1 MSRARTNFLSDYA
14 MRTRSVF
21 AGIAAVLISLAIVS
35 AAARNLAPIP
45 APDQAQSRLH
55 IQITGGD
62 DNKPVAEASVYIKFA
77 KDHKS
82 EKGKLTELNIKTNQE
97 GIAQSPQIP
106 QGKILIQV
114 IAPGWKTYGEWHDIA
129 QEEQNIEIH
138 LVRPTTRW
146 Y

>member
-1 MSRARTNFLSDYA
+1 MSRARTNSLSSYA
-14 MRTRSVF
+14 MRTRCVL
-21 AGIAAVLISLAIVS
+21 AGTAVVLISLAIAS

-106 QGKILIQV
+106 QGKILIQI
-114 IAPGWKTYGEWHDIA
+114 IAPGWKTYGEWQDIA
-129 QEEQNIEIH
+129 QEEENIAIH

>member
-1 MSRARTNFLSDYA
+1 MSPRNTNSLSVCGV
-14 MRTRSVF
+14 RTRPVF
-21 AGIAAVLISLAIVS
+21 AGVVALLVSFAAVC
-35 AAARNLAPIP
+35 AAARNLTPIP
-45 APDQAQSRLH
+45 TPEQAQSRLH